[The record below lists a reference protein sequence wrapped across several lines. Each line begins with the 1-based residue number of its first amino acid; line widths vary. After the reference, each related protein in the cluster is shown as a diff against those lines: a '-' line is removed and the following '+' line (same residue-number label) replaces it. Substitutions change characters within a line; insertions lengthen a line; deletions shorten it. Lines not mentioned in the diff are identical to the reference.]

1 MVKKQNRPQYHSMM
15 IMRGRA
21 ATQQHNNQ
29 SGEDINQQQRS
40 SSSRVNNTS
49 TNRSNDRTNKRR
61 QRNATNTMTTTIIP
75 DPREPNNL
83 PPTTINPDL
92 AARERSER
100 ANTLFNPLS
109 ITHFLD
115 ENDPS
120 ITTRHR
126 QLESWIIGDPTGIF
140 SNEDNN
146 YLHRTERHTRL
157 LAKFVRLVELCPR
170 AAGVAAPGTSL
181 LYQPI

>member
-1 MVKKQNRPQYHSMM
+1 
-15 IMRGRA
+15 MRGRA

-40 SSSRVNNTS
+40 GSSRVNNTS

-61 QRNATNTMTTTIIP
+61 QRNATITMTTTIIP

-92 AARERSER
+92 ARER

-115 ENDPS
+115 GNDPS
-120 ITTRHR
+120 ITTRR
-126 QLESWIIGDPTGIF
+126 CQLELRIIGDPTGIC
-140 SNEDNN
+140 SN
-146 YLHRTERHTRL
+146 
-157 LAKFVRLVELCPR
+157 
-170 AAGVAAPGTSL
+170 
-181 LYQPI
+181 